1 MSLQQVGIGAQ
12 LPSGTFSNA
21 NLDYRSFFEFLLQ
34 KGEAYEPIPKERFN
48 IE

>member
-1 MSLQQVGIGAQ
+1 MDPPQVGIGAQ
-12 LPSGTFSNA
+12 LPSGTFSKT